1 MDNGPTVVGGGAA
14 THDNNNGLVLDTTLL
29 TGSNALGLWITIS
42 AGICSNL
49 GVQLQK
55 HAHQARRPR
64 LGKEN
69 NSVGMYFAQ
78 KQWIVGMALVLV
90 GSIGDFEAL
99 SFATQSLVATVGG
112 GTTVVTNVLFSTIW
126 HGEHFTIRDAYGT
139 FCILLGVLLIAL
151 CSPQDEQYNV
161 EQLVYKFQSPSVVAY
176 LALVAA
182 LLYVLHAIVQGSN
195 DSDDI
200 HIIAFPSAINACR
213 QTSARLRRFIP
224 VDTGSMMMASQESIQ
239 PVVYAI
245 MSGIMG
251 SLSMLLGKCASEMLQ
266 TTFQGSS
273 QFNHP
278 VTYLFFTGMV
288 ATIGLQ
294 VHWFNQSLMRGD
306 MAIVFPVFQVFWI
319 GFGVVGGMVL
329 YGDLA
334 RLEFFQGVSF
344 VLAFWCIL
352 IGVYNLAQHE
362 SQGVDASPSP
372 NLVRPPNLPPSIGST
387 AANSYLVDAY
397 QTLLESHVRTI
408 GVYSVIAN

>member
-78 KQWIVGMALVLV
+78 KQWIVGMALVVV

-195 DSDDI
+195 DTDDI
-200 HIIAFPSAINACR
+200 HIIPSAI
-213 QTSARLRRFIP
+213 
-224 VDTGSMMMASQESIQ
+224 
-239 PVVYAI
+239 
-245 MSGIMG
+245 
-251 SLSMLLGKCASEMLQ
+251 CASEMLQ

-278 VTYLFFTGMV
+278 VTYLFFMGMV

-344 VLAFWCIL
+344 VLAFWCKFCL
-352 IGVYNLAQHE
+352 FYYE
-362 SQGVDASPSP
+362 E
-372 NLVRPPNLPPSIGST
+372 
-387 AANSYLVDAY
+387 YY
-397 QTLLESHVRTI
+397 C
-408 GVYSVIAN
+408 